1 MKTWLK
7 RIALAIL
14 LVLVVGTVAFVAW
27 SLNPLEA
34 MPEAVAALKSDADV
48 LVTDADWMI
57 FTPVNAGVQTG
68 VIIYPGGHVDPR
80 AYSPLAKEIARAGY
94 LVILPP
100 VPLNLAF
107 TTINVADEIMAAYP
121 AIEHWYVGGHSLG
134 GAMAAEYVAAN
145 ADKVD
150 GLFLWASYSAES
162 TDLSAIPNLKVLS
175 IYGTE
180 DGGAEEIRLSKER
193 SPKDTV
199 WVEMQGGNHAQFG
212 WYGIQPGDGVA
223 TISREEEQAWILKE
237 TLAFIGK

>member
-193 SPKDTV
+193 SPADTT

-223 TISREEEQAWILKE
+223 TISHEEQQAWIWEE
-237 TLAFIGK
+237 TLAFIEK